1 MLLDQ
6 GFNQVV
12 KCFAL
17 YLREIRPTLW
27 IVPQTVVND
36 VLQQVEVGTFFVL
49 FRVIDVGLF
58 VFVAEQGL
66 SVQNVVST

>member
-12 KCFAL
+12 KYFAL
-17 YLREIRPTLW
+17 YCREIRPTLN
-27 IVPQTVVND
+27 IVGQTEIND
-36 VLQQVEVGTFFVL
+36 LLQQFEEFTFIVN
-49 FRVIDVGLF
+49 FRVFDVGLF